1 MDTKRGA
8 RIDKGTI
15 SRRLAETRERTRFLL
30 EGVSEKDLA
39 RQHDPV
45 MSPLIWDYGHIANYE
60 ELWLLQKAHGKNLSA
75 RELYDEY
82 DASLHP
88 RLPARC

>member
-1 MDTKRGA
+1 
-8 RIDKGTI
+8 
-15 SRRLAETRERTRFLL
+15 
-30 EGVSEKDLA
+30 
-39 RQHDPV
+39 